1 MGVTERDE
9 SRRGRVRTQAST
21 SRPFTAFCTQSVQ
34 SKEELCNFHMD
45 FAVRE
50 IKICLP
56 GPSALTVFFPRKQ
69 QSRAEEVICWLSAKS
84 RHRFHGECFINVISH
99 LHPVKETCL
108 KRKTPLFNSETRN
121 FFFSSHSRKP
131 TRCVAAPHCL
141 DRTLLKTGQ
150 DLGEIV

>member
-9 SRRGRVRTQAST
+9 SRRGRVRTQTST
-21 SRPFTAFCTQSVQ
+21 SRPFAAFCTQRVQ
-34 SKEELCNFHMD
+34 SREELCNFHMD

-56 GPSALTVFFPRKQ
+56 GPSALAVVFPRKQ

-84 RHRFHGECFINVISH
+84 RHRFHGECFINFISR
-99 LHPVKETCL
+99 LHPVKETSL
-108 KRKTPLFNSETRN
+108 KSETPLFNSETRN

-141 DRTLLKTGQ
+141 DRTFAKNRSR
-150 DLGEIV
+150 LG